1 MLGCRSRRKAEA
13 PHCPRAPST
22 RLCRHNKQGGVRHW
36 YRTATTRVRVE
47 KKQNWGPV
55 RSSASTAITP
65 SCGRQHA
72 AYVCHVSQGARPSR
86 SPLQCAGTAGGA
98 SAEWGSEAQ
107 QAATFIKQ
115 MLFPADTHTQLRPQ
129 RYQFV
134 LTQSTVRLNS
144 RPPKPTGALTLTRRR
159 VHVEGGGVLPGDVK
173 LGDEPCLLLLGQGQ
187 VGSLIH
193 RGRVKVAPPSGC
205 EGGVQQQKQRV
216 MAASQHRES
225 LSSSRGQASG

>member
-1 MLGCRSRRKAEA
+1 MHTHKHTATSEPIRACMLGCRSRRKAEA

-22 RLCRHNKQGGVRHW
+22 RLCRHNKRGGVRHW

-98 SAEWGSEAQ
+98 SSHAVVSMWKAVVCCPVTSNWG
-107 QAATFIKQ
+107 
-115 MLFPADTHTQLRPQ
+115 MNPACC
-129 RYQFV
+129 
-134 LTQSTVRLNS
+134 
-144 RPPKPTGALTLTRRR
+144 
-159 VHVEGGGVLPGDVK
+159 
-173 LGDEPCLLLLGQGQ
+173 CLA
-187 VGSLIH
+187 
-193 RGRVKVAPPSGC
+193 RGRSG
-205 EGGVQQQKQRV
+205 RSFI
-216 MAASQHRES
+216 AAES
-225 LSSSRGQASG
+225 KWRHHW